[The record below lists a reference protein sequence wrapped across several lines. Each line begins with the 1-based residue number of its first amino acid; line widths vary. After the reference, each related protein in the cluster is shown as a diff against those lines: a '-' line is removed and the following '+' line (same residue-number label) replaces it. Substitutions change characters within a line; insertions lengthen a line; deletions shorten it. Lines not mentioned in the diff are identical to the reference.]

1 MRRHLL
7 VTRRRIPLDR
17 QDEYLAG
24 WRDVRV
30 AVLSNGGR
38 AWIFRGADRQD
49 QFMEFIEWSAVAG
62 SEPLLEC
69 AEVASARETVDNSF
83 GSGLVDEWEEAPPA
97 P

>member
-1 MRRHLL
+1 VRRRLL

-30 AVLSNGGR
+30 AVLSAGGR
-38 AWIFRGADRQD
+38 AWIFRGAGHQD
-49 QFMEFIEWSAVAG
+49 QFMEFIEWSDGPDSA
-62 SEPLLEC
+62 PLPAR
-69 AEVASARETVDNSF
+69 AEVADARETVDTTF
-83 GSGLVDEWEEAPPA
+83 GSGLVEEWEEAPPA